1 MTDPNTPSTPS
12 GAAATAPA
20 FYPWRDEY
28 GREHPGVPRCMGET
42 KPRNARSKWGTWHE
56 CKRKGVV
63 KWGMYGDREAWFCLQ
78 HDPRREDDRRVAA
91 LAPTLLDLVRE
102 ALDLVPTVKRSAE
115 WRRRA
120 EAVLARAAGA
130 CRPGREQRWTTA
142 PTNRRKGR
150 RTPMKTRLEKPM
162 VVVAMMFWTAA
173 ANAQG
178 LSRAR
183 TTLQSF
189 QSELLLFVPIVA
201 VVSLIIL
208 AILWGLR
215 VIHFRTLAQWGG
227 GVLLVGCATQLV
239 NMLLS

>member
-1 MTDPNTPSTPS
+1 
-12 GAAATAPA
+12 
-20 FYPWRDEY
+20 
-28 GREHPGVPRCMGET
+28 
-42 KPRNARSKWGTWHE
+42 
-56 CKRKGVV
+56 
-63 KWGMYGDREAWFCLQ
+63 
-78 HDPRREDDRRVAA
+78 
-91 LAPTLLDLVRE
+91 
-102 ALDLVPTVKRSAE
+102 
-115 WRRRA
+115 
-120 EAVLARAAGA
+120 
-130 CRPGREQRWTTA
+130 
-142 PTNRRKGR
+142 
-150 RTPMKTRLEKPM
+150 MKTRLERLIL
-162 VVVAMMFWTAA
+162 VVAATCWAMAVS
-173 ANAQG
+173 AQG